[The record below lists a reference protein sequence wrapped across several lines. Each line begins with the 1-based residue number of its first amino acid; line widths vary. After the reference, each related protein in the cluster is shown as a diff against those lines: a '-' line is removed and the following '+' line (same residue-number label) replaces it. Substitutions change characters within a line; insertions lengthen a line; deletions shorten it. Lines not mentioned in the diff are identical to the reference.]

1 LRLVLNH
8 VDRRAQESEQA
19 AADCEPLKITNTGN
33 GFERA
38 VWVVKKVQRQSG
50 LAGLFVVNITLSKLR
65 RSRYRIDEPQLLG
78 TSDRGEKD
86 DEDDKR
92 A

>member
-1 LRLVLNH
+1 VGG
-8 VDRRAQESEQA
+8 E
-19 AADCEPLKITNTGN
+19 
-33 GFERA
+33 
-38 VWVVKKVQRQSG
+38 KKVQRQSG
-50 LAGLFVVNITLSKLR
+50 LAGLFVVKIALSKLR
-65 RSRYRIDEPQLLG
+65 RRTYRIDEPQLLG